1 MALKTYKAI
10 TPNLRERTVSDFE
23 EITFKKPEKNLI
35 IRIPKT
41 GGRNNQGRIT
51 VECRGGGAKKLYR
64 LIDFK
69 RKKDDIEA
77 KVLSIEYDPY
87 RTARIALIQY
97 QDGEKSYILAPFG
110 IKVGS
115 KVMSGENADISP
127 GNSLPLKNIPVGT
140 VIHAV
145 ELRKGQ
151 GAKLGRSAGAS
162 IQLMSKDERYAII
175 KLPSGEQRMVDIN
188 CRATVGQIGNFDERN
203 ITLGGAGRKRWLGRR
218 PKVRGSA
225 KNPCDHPHGG
235 GEGKA
240 PIGRPSPV
248 TAKGRP
254 TLGVKTRN
262 KKAKSNKYII
272 ERRKGK
278 IIEI

>member
-1 MALKTYKAI
+1 MALKTFRPV
-10 TPNLRERTVSDFE
+10 TPNLRERTISDFA
-23 EITFKKPEKNLI
+23 EITKAKPEKNLI
-35 IRIPKT
+35 VRLTKNS
-41 GGRNNQGRIT
+41 GRNNQGRIT

-69 RKKDDIEA
+69 RKKDNVEA
-77 KVLSIEYDPY
+77 KVLGIEYDPY
-87 RTARIALIQY
+87 RTSRIALLQY
-97 QDGEKSYILAPFG
+97 QDGEKSYILAPLG

-115 KVMSGENADISP
+115 IVMSGEAADINP
-127 GNSLPLKNIPVGT
+127 GNSLPLKNIPVGA

-145 ELRKGQ
+145 ELKRGQ

-162 IQLMSKDERYAII
+162 IQLMSKDDRYAII
-175 KLPSGEQRMVDIN
+175 KLPSGEQRMVDVY
-188 CRATVGQIGNFDERN
+188 CRATIGQLGNLDERN

-235 GEGKA
+235 GEGKS

-248 TAKGRP
+248 NAQGKP

-278 IIEI
+278 ITQA